1 VLVLLQRRDST
12 AAGCKGTAVVYVDL
26 NDFKGVN
33 DQLGHGAGDA
43 VLQLAA
49 SALQD
54 IHPNAIVGRMGG
66 DEFLVVCPDH
76 TESEAA
82 QLAERMITALHLTLP
97 LPEGSAHITASLG
110 IAWTDRSLDA
120 DQLIARADQQMY
132 EAKRQAR
139 IAAVGGVPTPRT
151 SAAPAAWSGH

>member
-1 VLVLLQRRDST
+1 NVAMRHQLERQATTDGLTGCLNRTATLAALDDALT

-82 QLAERMITALHLTLP
+82 QLAERMI
-97 LPEGSAHITASLG
+97 
-110 IAWTDRSLDA
+110 
-120 DQLIARADQQMY
+120 
-132 EAKRQAR
+132 
-139 IAAVGGVPTPRT
+139 
-151 SAAPAAWSGH
+151 